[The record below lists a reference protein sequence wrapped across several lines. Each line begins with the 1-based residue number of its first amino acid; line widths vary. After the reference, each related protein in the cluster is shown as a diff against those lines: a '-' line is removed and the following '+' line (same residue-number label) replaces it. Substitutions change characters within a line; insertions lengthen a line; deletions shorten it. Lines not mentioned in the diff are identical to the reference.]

1 MPGFGQTTRKDIMD
15 FIFKGTAITGKA
27 INGGGTYWITL
38 HTADPGEDGQT
49 SNEVSTSGTA
59 YAAKATTSSDWTAG
73 SSANPCE
80 VSNSTVQSYAQA
92 TGSGFGTVTHAALWN
107 HATNRAAANFVGR
120 GALGASQAVAAG
132 NTFSFPIGSFKIQ
145 LSSV

>member
-1 MPGFGQTTRKDIMD
+1 MSGFGQTTRKDIMD
-15 FIFKGTAITGKA
+15 FIFKGTTLTGKA
-27 INGGGTYWITL
+27 INSAGVYYVSL

-59 YAAKATTSSDWTAG
+59 YAAEATAAADWNAGTA
-73 SSANPCE
+73 ANPCE
-80 VSNSTVQSYAQA
+80 VNNANAITYAQA

-120 GALGASQAVAAG
+120 GALGSSQLVSAG
-132 NTFSFPIGSFKIQ
+132 NTFSFPAGSFKIQ